1 MVAEENYQQMYYIY
15 LPPCSKSFFKIIA
28 LRPTSVGLVIQ
39 IIAYRIQ
46 MLPSPVVVLCALG
59 LWYTHLLQQKEA
71 HLLCGAKNL
80 LLLQLKF

>member
-1 MVAEENYQQMYYIY
+1 M
-15 LPPCSKSFFKIIA
+15 
-28 LRPTSVGLVIQ
+28 GLVIQ